1 MNSISQLSSQLPSAL
16 VDLATKSLGGVAGLA
31 MPSQTSIG
39 HFTNVSP
46 GITATII
53 IVVVIILV
61 IWIMLLM
68 SIYKLTDSGLQTVL
82 CFFFGG
88 FYLILALIYYGFSG
102 YKFVKRS

>member
-1 MNSISQLSSQLPSAL
+1 MNSLPQLPSAL

-31 MPSQTSIG
+31 MPSSTTSIG
-39 HFTNVSP
+39 NFTNVSS
-46 GITATII
+46 GVTATTI

-82 CFFFGG
+82 CFLFGV
-88 FYLILALIYYGFSG
+88 FYLTLALIYYGFSG
-102 YKFVKRS
+102 YKFVKKS